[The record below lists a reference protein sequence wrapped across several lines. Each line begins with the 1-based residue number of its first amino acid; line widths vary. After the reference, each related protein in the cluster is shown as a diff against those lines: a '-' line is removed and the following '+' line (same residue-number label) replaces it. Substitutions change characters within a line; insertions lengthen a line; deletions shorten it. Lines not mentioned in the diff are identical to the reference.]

1 MVGMDSLIAVDG
13 CFSSNHAA
21 LRGKSKELLAW
32 NQDNMSEWRDKSIRR
47 LFFLCASTI
56 NNSKPA
62 TLCSYPLML
71 HG

>member
-56 NNSKPA
+56 NTKLKVLIYYNKNA
-62 TLCSYPLML
+62 
-71 HG
+71 

>member
-32 NQDNMSEWRDKSIRR
+32 NQDNMAKSV
-47 LFFLCASTI
+47 
-56 NNSKPA
+56 NNRKTVTTVM
-62 TLCSYPLML
+62 TLTWYR
-71 HG
+71 HF